1 MRQQYRAVHEF
12 QQYLGGGFRRICR
25 IPASLQAF
33 PACCDGAQNLHFPL
47 LKIQPVAVRKIPR
60 AAPEKEFISAVKLD
74 ASHILQFLQRFHIS
88 SPFRNSGRILFN
100 RIRAVNCFAITK
112 LHGFIRGYRKNS
124 RFPIY
129 GSSVH
134 RAVRTL
140 ARARFRDQN
149 RVSVF
154 KSFAAGGHKICR
166 KKGERQYNRKKQH
179 SLLHPLQRSDSF
191 GRAFQ
196 NFLIS
201 SHNPSRHHLL
211 PSL

>member
-1 MRQQYRAVHEF
+1 MRQQYRTVHEF
-12 QQYLGGGFRRICR
+12 QQNPGGGFHRIRC
-25 IPASLQAF
+25 ISVSLQAF

-47 LKIQPVAVRKIPR
+47 LIVQPIAVRKIPR
-60 AAPEKEFISAVKLD
+60 AAPEKKFVSAVKLD
-74 ASHILQFLQRFHIS
+74 ASHILRFRRRFHIF

-100 RIRAVNCFAITK
+100 RIRAVNCFAIAK
-112 LHGFIRGYRKNS
+112 LHGFIRGYRKNG

-129 GSSVH
+129 GSSIH

-140 ARARFRDQN
+140 VRARFRDQD

-166 KKGERQYNRKKQH
+166 KKGERQYSRKKQH

-201 SHNPSRHHLL
+201 SHSSSRHHLL
-211 PSL
+211 PPL